1 MAGTGWKT
9 TRIAKPTVAGNRD
22 VRQGGFTLL
31 ELLATL
37 AIVAILAS
45 VAVPGMQSLF
55 THNRIASDY
64 NDIAGGLRQ
73 ARSMA
78 ISEGESVSVTLAP
91 REGGG
96 WTLVVDGLDGPP
108 LRESF
113 RGSGVTR
120 TWNVTFNDVGRLQCD
135 SDSLCPEKKIEIAD
149 NTLWISPIGYIG
161 KRNDDKT
168 P

>member
-1 MAGTGWKT
+1 M
-9 TRIAKPTVAGNRD
+9 AGNRE

-45 VAVPGMQSLF
+45 VAVPGMRSLF

-120 TWNVTFNDVGRLQCD
+120 TWSVTFNDVGRLACDSGSD

-149 NTLWISPIGYIG
+149 KTLWISPIGYIG
-161 KRNDDKT
+161 KPNDDS
-168 P
+168 

>member
-1 MAGTGWKT
+1 M
-9 TRIAKPTVAGNRD
+9 AGNRD

-45 VAVPGMQSLF
+45 VAVPGMRSLF

-78 ISEGESVSVTLAP
+78 ISEGENVSATLAP

-96 WTLVVDGLDGPP
+96 WTLTVDGRDGP
-108 LRESF
+108 LREGF
-113 RGSGVTR
+113 RGSNVTR
-120 TWNVTFNDVGRLQCD
+120 TWNVTFNDVGRLACDSGSD
-135 SDSLCPEKKIEIAD
+135 SDSLCPEKKIEIAGK
-149 NTLWISPIGYIG
+149 TLWISPIGYIG

-168 P
+168 A

>member
-1 MAGTGWKT
+1 M
-9 TRIAKPTVAGNRD
+9 AGNRD

-45 VAVPGMQSLF
+45 MAVPGMQSLF
-55 THNRIASDY
+55 THNRIANDY

-78 ISEGESVSVTLAP
+78 ISEGESVSATLAP

-96 WTLVVDGLDGPP
+96 WTLTVDGRDGP
-108 LRESF
+108 LREGF
-113 RGSGVTR
+113 RGSSVTQDW
-120 TWNVTFNDVGRLQCD
+120 TIEFNEMGRLACNSGSGSG
-135 SDSLCPEKKIEIAD
+135 SDSLCPEKKIEIAGK
-149 NTLWISPIGYIG
+149 TLWISPIGYIG

-168 P
+168 A

>member
-1 MAGTGWKT
+1 
-9 TRIAKPTVAGNRD
+9 VAGNRE

-78 ISEGESVSVTLAP
+78 ISEGENVSATLAP

-96 WTLVVDGLDGPP
+96 WMLTVDGRDGP
-108 LRESF
+108 LREGF
-113 RGSGVTR
+113 RGSSVTQDW
-120 TWNVTFNDVGRLQCD
+120 TIEFNEMGRLACNSG
-135 SDSLCPEKKIEIAD
+135 SDSLCPEKKIEIAGK
-149 NTLWISPIGYIG
+149 TLWISPIGFIG
-161 KRNDDKT
+161 KPNDDS
-168 P
+168 

>member
-1 MAGTGWKT
+1 MTGK
-9 TRIAKPTVAGNRD
+9 RD

-78 ISEGESVSVTLAP
+78 ISEGESVSATLAP

-96 WTLVVDGLDGPP
+96 WTLTVDGRDGP
-108 LRESF
+108 LREGF
-113 RGSGVTR
+113 RGSNVTR
-120 TWNVTFNDVGRLQCD
+120 TWNVTFNDVGRLACD

-149 NTLWISPIGYIG
+149 KTLWISPIGYIG

-168 P
+168 A

>member
-1 MAGTGWKT
+1 M
-9 TRIAKPTVAGNRD
+9 AGNRE

-45 VAVPGMQSLF
+45 VAVPGMRSLF
-55 THNRIASDY
+55 THNRIANDY

-96 WTLVVDGLDGPP
+96 WTLTFDDRSGPP

-113 RGSGVTR
+113 RGNSVTR
-120 TWNVTFNDVGRLQCD
+120 TRSVMFNEMGRLACNSGSGSG
-135 SDSLCPEKKIEIAD
+135 SDSLCPEKKIEIAGK
-149 NTLWISPIGYIG
+149 TLWISPIGYIG

-168 P
+168 A

>member
-1 MAGTGWKT
+1 MIWTAI
-9 TRIAKPTVAGNRD
+9 RIARPTVAGKQD

-45 VAVPGMQSLF
+45 MAVPGMQSLF
-55 THNRIASDY
+55 THNRIANDY

-96 WTLVVDGLDGPP
+96 WTLTFDDRSGPP

-113 RGSGVTR
+113 RGNSVTR
-120 TWNVTFNDVGRLQCD
+120 TRSVMFNDVGRLQCD
-135 SDSLCPEKKIEIAD
+135 SVSLCPEVEIEVAGK
-149 NTLWISPIGYIG
+149 TLWISPIGYIG
-161 KRNDDKT
+161 KRNDDDT

>member
-1 MAGTGWKT
+1 M
-9 TRIAKPTVAGNRD
+9 AGNREL
-22 VRQGGFTLL
+22 RQGGFTLL

-78 ISEGESVSVTLAP
+78 ISEGESVSATLAP

-96 WTLVVDGLDGPP
+96 WTLVVDGQDGPP
-108 LRESF
+108 LRERL
-113 RGSGVTR
+113 RGSNVTR
-120 TWNVTFNDVGRLQCD
+120 TWNVKFNDVGRLQCD
-135 SDSLCPEKKIEIAD
+135 SASLCPEVEIEVAGK
-149 NTLWISPIGYIG
+149 TLWISPIGYIG
-161 KRNDDKT
+161 KRHDDDAS
-168 P
+168 

>member
-1 MAGTGWKT
+1 M
-9 TRIAKPTVAGNRD
+9 AGNRD

-78 ISEGESVSVTLAP
+78 ISEGESVSATLAP

-96 WTLVVDGLDGPP
+96 WTLTVDGRDGPP
-108 LRESF
+108 LREGF
-113 RGSGVTR
+113 RGSNVTR
-120 TWNVTFNDVGRLQCD
+120 TWNVTFNDVGRLACGSG
-135 SDSLCPEKKIEIAD
+135 SDSLCPEKKIEIAGK
-149 NTLWISPIGYIG
+149 TLWISPIGYIG
-161 KRNDDKT
+161 KPNDDS
-168 P
+168 